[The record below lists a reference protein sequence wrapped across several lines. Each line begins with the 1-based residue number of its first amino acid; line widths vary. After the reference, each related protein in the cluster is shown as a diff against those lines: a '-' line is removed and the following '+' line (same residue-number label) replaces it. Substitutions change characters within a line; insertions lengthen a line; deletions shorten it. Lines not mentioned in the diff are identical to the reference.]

1 MRLDEAKLLL
11 KVDYDEEDVI
21 IKQMIEAIDVYL
33 YNSTGKVEPYSDL
46 DDNLT
51 TVDNKVYFEEFE
63 LPLVDL
69 YKNALL
75 IEMFE
80 NRGLTCQQADNKIRH
95 IYSSILSQLKYR

>member
-11 KVDYDEEDVI
+11 KVDYDEEDII

-33 YNSTGKVEPYSDL
+33 YNATGKVEPYSDL

>member
-46 DDNLT
+46 DDMLNI
-51 TVDNKVYFEEFE
+51 DNKVYFEEFE

-69 YKNALL
+69 YKGALL
-75 IEMFE
+75 VEMFE

>member
-11 KVDYDEEDVI
+11 KVDYDEEDII
-21 IKQMIEAIDVYL
+21 IKQMIKAIDVYL
-33 YNSTGKVEPYSDL
+33 YNAIGKLEKYSNL
-46 DDNLT
+46 DDDL

>member
-51 TVDNKVYFEEFE
+51 TVDKVYFEEFE

-75 IEMFE
+75 VEMFE

>member
-1 MRLDEAKLLL
+1 MRLDEAKILL

-46 DDNLT
+46 DDMLKS
-51 TVDNKVYFEEFE
+51 DKVYFEEFE

-75 IEMFE
+75 VEMFE

>member
-33 YNSTGKVEPYSDL
+33 YNAIGKLEKYSNL
-46 DDNLT
+46 DDDL

>member
-1 MRLDEAKLLL
+1 MTLDEAKLLL
-11 KVDYDEEDVI
+11 KVDYDDEDRI
-21 IKQMIEAIDVYL
+21 IEQMIRGIDVYL
-33 YNSTGKVEPYSDL
+33 YNAIGKVEPYSDL
-46 DDNLT
+46 DLDL

-63 LPLVDL
+63 LPLVEL

-75 IEMFE
+75 VEMFE

>member
-1 MRLDEAKLLL
+1 MRLNEAKLLL
-11 KVDYDEEDVI
+11 KVDYDEEDDI

-33 YNSTGKVEPYSDL
+33 YNAIGKVEQYSDL
-46 DDNLT
+46 DDMLKA
-51 TVDNKVYFEEFE
+51 DNKVYFEEFE

-75 IEMFE
+75 VEMFE

>member
-11 KVDYDEEDVI
+11 KVDYNDEDNI

-33 YNSTGKVEPYSDL
+33 YNATGKVEPYSDL
-46 DDNLT
+46 DDMLKA
-51 TVDNKVYFEEFE
+51 DNKVYFEEFE

-75 IEMFE
+75 VEMFE

-95 IYSSILSQLKYR
+95 IYSSILAQLKYR

>member
-1 MRLDEAKLLL
+1 MTLNEAKLLL
-11 KVDYDEEDVI
+11 KVDYTDEDKI
-21 IKQMIEAIDVYL
+21 IEQMIQAIDVYL
-33 YNSTGKVEPYSDL
+33 YNAIGKVEKYSNLDYDL
-46 DDNLT
+46 P

-63 LPLVDL
+63 LPLVEL

-75 IEMFE
+75 VEIFV

>member
-51 TVDNKVYFEEFE
+51 TVDKVYFEEFE

>member
-11 KVDYDEEDVI
+11 KVDYDDEDLV

-33 YNSTGKVEPYSDL
+33 YNATGKVEPYSDL

-51 TVDNKVYFEEFE
+51 TVDKVYFEEFE

-75 IEMFE
+75 VEMFE

>member
-1 MRLDEAKLLL
+1 MRLDEAKILL
-11 KVDYDEEDVI
+11 KVDYNDEDLVI
-21 IKQMIEAIDVYL
+21 RQMIEAIDVYL
-33 YNSTGKVEPYSDL
+33 YNATGKVEPYSDL

-51 TVDNKVYFEEFE
+51 TVDKVYFEEFE

-75 IEMFE
+75 VEMYE

>member
-1 MRLDEAKLLL
+1 MTLNEAKLLL
-11 KVDYDEEDVI
+11 KVDYNDEDKI
-21 IKQMIEAIDVYL
+21 IEQMIRGIDVYL
-33 YNSTGKVEPYSDL
+33 YNAIGKLEQYSDL
-46 DDNLT
+46 DFDL
-51 TVDNKVYFEEFE
+51 TVDNKVYFEEFG

-75 IEMFE
+75 VEMFE

>member
-1 MRLDEAKLLL
+1 MRVDEAKILL
-11 KVDYDEEDVI
+11 KVDYDDEDLV

-33 YNSTGKVEPYSDL
+33 YNAIGKVEPYSDL

-51 TVDNKVYFEEFE
+51 TVDKVYFEEFE

-75 IEMFE
+75 VEMFE

>member
-11 KVDYDEEDVI
+11 KVDYDEEDII

-33 YNSTGKVEPYSDL
+33 YNATGKVEPDSDL
-46 DDNLT
+46 DDNLK
-51 TVDNKVYFEEFE
+51 VDKVYFQEFE
-63 LPLVDL
+63 LPLVNL

-75 IEMFE
+75 VEMFE

>member
-1 MRLDEAKLLL
+1 MTLDEAKLLL
-11 KVDYDEEDVI
+11 KVDYNDEDRI
-21 IKQMIEAIDVYL
+21 IKQMIEAIDIYL
-33 YNSTGKVEPYSDL
+33 YNAIGKVEPYSDL
-46 DDNLT
+46 DDNLK
-51 TVDNKVYFEEFE
+51 VDNKVYFEEFE

-75 IEMFE
+75 VEMFE

>member
-1 MRLDEAKLLL
+1 MRLDEAKILL

>member
-1 MRLDEAKLLL
+1 MTLNEAKLLL
-11 KVDYDEEDVI
+11 KVDYDDEDRI
-21 IKQMIEAIDVYL
+21 IEQMIRGIDVYL
-33 YNSTGKVEPYSDL
+33 YNAIGKLEQYSDL
-46 DDNLT
+46 DFDL
-51 TVDNKVYFEEFE
+51 TVDNKVYFEDFE

-75 IEMFE
+75 VEMFE

>member
-46 DDNLT
+46 DDMLNI
-51 TVDNKVYFEEFE
+51 DNKVYFEEFE

-75 IEMFE
+75 VEMFE

>member
-80 NRGLTCQQADNKIRH
+80 NRGLICQQADNKIRH

>member
-11 KVDYDEEDVI
+11 KVDYNDEDKI
-21 IKQMIEAIDVYL
+21 IKQMLEAIDVYL
-33 YNSTGKVEPYSDL
+33 YNAIGKLEQYSDL
-46 DDNLT
+46 DFDL

-63 LPLVDL
+63 LPLVNL

-75 IEMFE
+75 VEMFE

>member
-1 MRLDEAKLLL
+1 MTLNEGKLLL
-11 KVDYDEEDVI
+11 KVDYNDEDRI

-33 YNSTGKVEPYSDL
+33 YNATGKVEPYSDL
-46 DDNLT
+46 DDNL

-75 IEMFE
+75 VEMFE